1 MAGKICVTGA
11 TGYVARHIVNQ
22 ALEAGYSVMGTARTA
37 EKVYQLENDVSH
49 QKFRAHNAELTA
61 SWGWQA
67 AMADCKAVVH
77 CASPFPLS
85 EPKHPDEVIEPAV
98 KGVRRVL
105 TAAFKAGVKRV
116 VMTSSCAAIG
126 YGHPEDNRYLTADD
140 WSDLSAGVGSY
151 IRSKTLAE
159 KEAWSFAEQNPEL
172 ELVMVNPSL
181 VLGPR
186 LAMQSSASIN
196 LVQMIMAGKYPLV
209 PKVSFAPV
217 DVRDVAAA
225 HIAALTG
232 KRPVGKR
239 FILAGESV
247 WMAELGE
254 QLKAHSRKASS
265 REMPNWLTSV
275 AGVFDANVRSIKSEL
290 GLMRYFDTQ
299 PARKIL
305 KFTPRPLAETLGDM
319 VASLNNGK
327 ALK

>member
-11 TGYVARHIVNQ
+11 TGYVARHIVSQ
-22 ALEAGYSVMGTARTA
+22 ALDAGYAVMGTARTA
-37 EKVYQLENDVSH
+37 EKVYQLENDISH
-49 QKFRAHNAELTA
+49 PKFRAHNAELTA

-98 KGVRRVL
+98 KGVRQVL
-105 TAAFKAGVKRV
+105 TAAVKAGVKRV
-116 VMTSSCAAIG
+116 VMTSSCAAVG
-126 YGHPEDNRYLTADD
+126 YGHVENNLYLTADD
-140 WSDLSAGVGSY
+140 WSDLSADIGTY

-159 KEAWSFAEQNPEL
+159 KEAWSFAEQHPEL
-172 ELVMVNPSL
+172 ELVMINPSL

-186 LAMQSSASIN
+186 LAAQFSASIN

-217 DVRDVAAA
+217 DIRDVAAA

-239 FILAGESV
+239 FILAGESI
-247 WMAELGE
+247 WMSELAEH
-254 QLKAHSRKASS
+254 LKVHSRKASS
-265 REMPNWLTSV
+265 REMPNWLTRA
-275 AGVFDANVRSIKSEL
+275 AGMMDANVRSIRSEL

-299 PARKIL
+299 PARKIM
-305 KFTPRPLAETLGDM
+305 KFSPRPLTETVQDM
-319 VASLNNGK
+319 VASIQTG
-327 ALK
+327 